1 MEIVG
6 PLFQAI
12 VAGLVASA
20 LWSWTENGWGL
31 RGYFGHAGVFA
42 LIVYVGLVGPLVV
55 G

>member
-20 LWSWTENGWGL
+20 LWSWTDGAWGL
-31 RGYFGHAGVFA
+31 RSFLGHAGVFA
-42 LIVYVGLVGPLVV
+42 LIVYIGLIGPLVV